1 MTEEESRPA
10 RNDSPEQSVLHDWV
24 AAEDGVCEAYSDWFH
39 VNWMPLTVR
48 IRFAQVVA
56 DPRTSPDKAT
66 WVLDER
72 VALTLPWATVKSLND
87 MFTKL
92 VTAYEKTN
100 GEITVPTIPS
110 LE

>member
-1 MTEEESRPA
+1 MTEEESKPESRSA
-10 RNDSPEQSVLHDWV
+10 EQSTIHEWV

-39 VNWMPLTVR
+39 INWMPLTVR
-48 IRFAQVVA
+48 IRFAQIVA
-56 DPRTSPDKAT
+56 DPRISPDKAT

-72 VALTLPWATVKSLND
+72 VALTLPWVTVKSLNE

-92 VTAYEKTN
+92 ITTYEKTN
-100 GEITVPTIPS
+100 GEIIVPTIPS

>member
-1 MTEEESRPA
+1 MTADESKPESNPA
-10 RNDSPEQSVLHDWV
+10 EQSTLHEWV

-48 IRFAQVVA
+48 VRFAQVVA

-72 VALTLPWATVKSLND
+72 VALTMPWVTVKSLNE

-92 VTAYEKTN
+92 ITAYEKTN
-100 GEITVPTIPS
+100 GEIVVPTIPS
-110 LE
+110 L